1 MKRFVSLLLGVVLI
15 FSLSIP
21 AFAAEE
27 TSISGADDANDIKVR
42 VNGEIVSFPDQGP
55 VIDSNSRTLVPVRFA
70 TEALGATVTWNDT
83 THTATISKNGIS
95 VDVAIGKKDITV
107 TKGDDKTTTTMDTE
121 AVLINNRTMVPIR
134 FIAEAL
140 GAYVDWSDSYRNN
153 PYGINRYRVIGIYQS
168 DELTSE
174 QMRSLMA
181 EPMTVD
187 SFIHIPGTLR
197 PFSGEW
203 ADAREMVFRNSVIS
217 RHYRALNKDIL
228 PKTEGEQ
235 VKYIIEEAKAAIE
248 CHSANLDITFAT
260 NPCLVY
266 SQLAEAGA
274 FPSVRGYVTVNMK
287 GNPNDM
293 TDAERDLIFD
303 TLGMKHGRKGET
315 QAFAID
321 AHVMIVSTTD
331 VQFHEVEGLASA
343 QKAGY
348 TWELGHNKAK

>member
-1 MKRFVSLLLGVVLI
+1 MKRFLSLLLCTTLI
-15 FSLSIP
+15 FSLCIS
-21 AFAAEE
+21 AYAAEK
-27 TSISGADDANDIKVR
+27 TSAPRAGGANDIKVR
-42 VNGEIVSFPDQGP
+42 VNGEMVSFPDQGP
-55 VIDSNSRTLVPVRFA
+55 VVDANNRTLVPVRFA

-107 TKGDDKTTTTMDTE
+107 TKGDDQTTTTMDTE

-140 GAYVDWSDSYRNN
+140 GAYVDWS
-153 PYGINRYRVIGIYQS
+153 NRYRVVGIYQS

-174 QMRSLMA
+174 QMKSLMA

-293 TDAERDLIFD
+293 TDAERGLIFD

-331 VQFHEVEGLASA
+331 VQFHEVEVLANA
-343 QKAGY
+343 
-348 TWELGHNKAK
+348 